1 MNNNIIHYKFPLS
14 TFLEETVPA
23 AEQEQERGQEKELNF
38 NGAGV
43 YQLVNLTNQKSYV
56 GSSVNLKRRIK
67 EYLNPLYIHRN
78 LKKGNSIIM
87 NAILKYGYTNF
98 EIKILDT
105 IAFNDNQSKSDR
117 KSIILAREQYYLDLI
132 KPEYNI
138 NNFAGSNLGSRQR
151 TTGTATVAVPEVR
164 NKMSLAKKDKPG
176 NKKGAILSEE
186 TRSLMRENSGGSAR
200 ALSIIMLNE
209 NNEVLAKFKSIQIA
223 SDVTGISRN
232 RISSAGRYAPRVP
245 GATQCQKYQKTN
257 NGKRKNL

>member
-1 MNNNIIHYKFPLS
+1 MNNNNTIHYKYSILDIV
-14 TFLEETVPA
+14 EK
-23 AEQEQERGQEKELNF
+23 KELKF

-43 YQLVNLTNQKSYV
+43 YQLVNLTNQKSYI

-98 EIKILDT
+98 EIKILETITFDT
-105 IAFNDNQSKSDR
+105 NKSKSDR

-132 KPEYNI
+132 IPEYNI
-138 NNFAGSNLGSRQR
+138 NKFAGSNQGRVYS
-151 TTGTATVAVPEVR
+151 EEIR
-164 NKMSLAKKDKPG
+164 NKMSLAKKGKPG

-186 TRSLMRENSGGSAR
+186 TRSLMKENSGR
-200 ALSIIMLNE
+200 ASGIIMLNK

-232 RISSAGRYAPRVP
+232 RISRCARKIRK
-245 GATQCQKYQKTN
+245 QIIEK
-257 NGKRKNL
+257 GKIYKFEYDLSLDE